1 MLLTPSTLF
10 AMFSLGTSFLAV
22 AAVPFPIAAEHE
34 RRAGPSA
41 AASGKLIV
49 PVQLRIQTF
58 NKPEMYDMRWSLLVD
73 KTHGVVANGG
83 DTLDVATVPLVPTQ
97 FIYDPKDDTE
107 RPLKGQTASK
117 ALAYYEA
124 KSEDP
129 KAKAGTK
136 SAPKPQVTI
145 DSLDNLKATFEN
157 EAEMDKVLK
166 DLVTKIKMEQNPT
179 MEDWDAIAYVNKA
192 MGYLAGKNAAEKKYI
207 PEIPAAFT
215 QLVLKNHAKVHAT
228 VWSGKA

>member
-83 DTLDVATVPLVPTQ
+83 DTLDVATAPLVPTQ

-157 EAEMDKVLK
+157 EAEIGQSVERSCYEDKDGTEPDYGRLGCYS
-166 DLVTKIKMEQNPT
+166 LS
-179 MEDWDAIAYVNKA
+179 
-192 MGYLAGKNAAEKKYI
+192 GKNAAEKKYI